1 MRKSSDSKPVS
12 RRAVRRVRPAP
23 APADQSAASAAE
35 PDDKNLESW
44 QEPGPYDP
52 AGGVGPYP
60 ERRAAGKAVRGRV
73 PRESHAEW
81 KPPAD
86 RPDPVTTLLA
96 SNEGRQSE
104 LLPLRMGRMAASPFG
119 FLRGSAAV
127 MAWDLAHTPT
137 TGLPVVLAGDAHLSN
152 FGLYGTPQQEVVFDL
167 NDFDETTVGPWEWDL
182 KRLVASVNVVAR
194 ENDYPA
200 KERRHA
206 VMDCV
211 RAYREN
217 ATRLQSMGVM
227 DIWYQHAFPG
237 AKHSLVKW
245 ELKSHDVFAQAALHA
260 KRNTSKRL
268 LPRVAQQEADGHWRF
283 VADPPT
289 LTRVDDATVAAV
301 VASLTE
307 YVETLTPERRFMMKR
322 YRVADV
328 AHRVVG
334 VGSVGTRTYLVLLF
348 GAGADDPLFLQV
360 KEALRPALAGQVP
373 ALPSHLSHEG
383 RRVVFGQRFLQASSD
398 VLLGWT
404 SIADRPFYVRQ
415 MRNMKGSLL
424 LRSLTWGAFHSYS
437 WACGALLARAHART
451 GDIAKIAG
459 YCGNSKVLDHALA
472 DFAEAYGDQTERDHA
487 ALVAAIKQG
496 RVEGNGQDRSVA
508 GEDDRRQPSKRSN
521 SFATTS

>member
-1 MRKSSDSKPVS
+1 MRKSSNSKPRS
-12 RRAVRRVRPAP
+12 GRTATRLRPSP
-23 APADQSAASAAE
+23 ALVDDGVASAAE
-35 PDDKNLESW
+35 ENDTSLESW

-52 AGGVGPYP
+52 TGRLGPYP
-60 ERRAAGKAVRGRV
+60 ERRAAGKAVRGSV
-73 PRESHAEW
+73 PRAAHAPW
-81 KPPAD
+81 QPPAD
-86 RPDPVTTLLA
+86 RPDPVSTLLA
-96 SNEGRQSE
+96 SNKGRQSE

-119 FLRGSAAV
+119 FLRGSAVV

-137 TGLPVVLAGDAHLSN
+137 TGLPVVLAGDAHLGN
-152 FGLYGTPQQEVVFDL
+152 FGLYGTPQREVVFDL

-182 KRLVASVNVVAR
+182 KRLLASVNVVAR
-194 ENDYPA
+194 ENGYPA
-200 KERRHA
+200 RARRRA
-206 VMDCV
+206 VMDCA

-227 DIWYQHAFPG
+227 DIWYQHAFPA

-245 ELKSHDVFAQAALHA
+245 ELKSHGIFEQAVQRAQQ
-260 KRNTSKRL
+260 NTSLRL
-268 LPRVAQQEADGHWRF
+268 LPRVAQKEAGGQWRF

-289 LTRVDDATVAAV
+289 LTRVDDPTVAAV
-301 VASLTE
+301 IASLTE

-348 GAGADDPLFLQV
+348 GAGSEDPLFLQV

-373 ALPSHLSHEG
+373 TLPSHLSHEG

-404 SIADRPFYVRQ
+404 SIAGRLFYVRQ
-415 MRNMKGSLL
+415 MRNMKGSLPL
-424 LRSLTWGAFHSYS
+424 EGLSWGAFHSYS

-459 YCGNSKVLDHALA
+459 YCGNSKALDRALA

-487 ALVAAIKQG
+487 ALVAAIQQG
-496 RVEGNGQDRSVA
+496 RVEAVRKTEPGSA
-508 GEDDRRQPSKRSN
+508 AK
-521 SFATTS
+521 

>member
-1 MRKSSDSKPVS
+1 MPKPSNSKPPTTRTIRRRRPS
-12 RRAVRRVRPAP
+12 RTSGGQV
-23 APADQSAASAAE
+23 ASAVE
-35 PDDKNLESW
+35 GPDKSLESW

-52 AGGVGPYP
+52 AASLGPYT
-60 ERRAAGKAVRGRV
+60 ERRMAGKAVRGRV
-73 PRESHAEW
+73 SREAHAEW
-81 KPPAD
+81 QAPAD
-86 RPDPVTTLLA
+86 RPDPVLTLQA
-96 SNEGRQSE
+96 SNEGRQPE
-104 LLPLRMGRMAASPFG
+104 LLPLRMARMAASPFG

-127 MAWDLAHTPT
+127 MAWDLAHMPT
-137 TGLPVVLAGDAHLSN
+137 TPMQVVLAGDAHLSN
-152 FGLYGTPQQEVVFDL
+152 FGLYGTPQREVVFDL

-194 ENDYPA
+194 ENEYSA
-200 KERRHA
+200 RKRRQA

-217 ATRLQSMGVM
+217 ARRLQGLGVM

-245 ELKSHDVFAQAALHA
+245 ELKSHDVFKQAALHA
-260 KRNTSKRL
+260 EQNTSKRL
-268 LPRVAQQEADGHWRF
+268 LPHVAQQKTSGRWRF

-289 LTRVDDATVAAV
+289 LTRVDDKTVAAV
-301 VASLTE
+301 EASLTE
-307 YVETLTPERRFMMKR
+307 YVETLTPERRFMMNR

-348 GAGADDPLFLQV
+348 GAGAEDPLILQV
-360 KEALRPALAGQVP
+360 KEALRPALADQVP
-373 ALPSHLSHEG
+373 ALPSLLSHQG
-383 RRVVFGQRFLQASSD
+383 RRIVFGQRFLQASSD

-404 SIADRPFYVRQ
+404 SIAGRPFYVRQ
-415 MRNMKGSLL
+415 MRNMKGGLPVE
-424 LRSLTWGAFHSYS
+424 SLTWGAFHSYV

-459 YCGNSKVLDHALA
+459 YCGNSEVLDCALA

-487 ALVAAIKQG
+487 ALVTAIKQR
-496 RVEGNGQDRSVA
+496 RVKAARITD
-508 GEDDRRQPSKRSN
+508 PN
-521 SFATTS
+521 STTH

>member
-1 MRKSSDSKPVS
+1 MQESSDSRSLLGGTDNRRRASQAPVS
-12 RRAVRRVRPAP
+12 
-23 APADQSAASAAE
+23 QEAASAAE
-35 PDDKNLESW
+35 GNDQSLESW

-52 AGGVGPYP
+52 AGQWGPYA
-60 ERRAAGKAVRGRV
+60 ERRAAGKAVRDRV
-73 PRESHAEW
+73 PREAHALW
-81 KPPAD
+81 QPSTD
-86 RPDPVTTLLA
+86 RPDPVSTLLA

-104 LLPLRMGRMAASPFG
+104 LLPLRMERMAASPFG
-119 FLRGSAAV
+119 FLRGAAAV

-137 TGLPVVLAGDAHLSN
+137 TGLPVVLAGDAHLGN
-152 FGLYGTPQQEVVFDL
+152 FGLYGTPQREVVFDL

-182 KRLVASVNVVAR
+182 KRLVASINVVAR
-194 ENDYPA
+194 ENAYPVRG
-200 KERRHA
+200 RRRA
-206 VMDCV
+206 VSDCV

-217 ATRLQSMGVM
+217 ATRLGGMGVM

-245 ELKSHDVFAQAALHA
+245 QLKSHNVFAQAVLRAQQ
-260 KRNTSKRL
+260 NTSQRL
-268 LPRVAQQEADGHWRF
+268 LPRVAQQQSDGHWHF
-283 VADPPT
+283 VAEPPT

-301 VASLTE
+301 TASLTE

-348 GAGADDPLFLQV
+348 GAGAEDPLFLQI

-404 SIADRPFYVRQ
+404 SIAGRPFYVRQ
-415 MRNMKGSLL
+415 MRNMKGSLPL
-424 LRSLTWGAFHSYS
+424 QRLSWGAFHSYS

-459 YCGNSKVLDHALA
+459 YCGNSKALDHALD

-487 ALVAAIKQG
+487 ALAAAIEQG
-496 RVEGNGQDRSVA
+496 RVEAVRKSDPG
-508 GEDDRRQPSKRSN
+508 GEQK
-521 SFATTS
+521 

>member
-1 MRKSSDSKPVS
+1 V
-12 RRAVRRVRPAP
+12 
-23 APADQSAASAAE
+23 ASAAAE
-35 PDDKNLESW
+35 GDDKSLESW
-44 QEPGPYDP
+44 QEPGPYNP
-52 AGGVGPYP
+52 AVRVGPWE

-73 PRESHAEW
+73 PRAAQAEW
-81 KPPAD
+81 RPPPD
-86 RPDPVTTLLA
+86 RPDPVTTLLV
-96 SNEGRQSE
+96 SNQGRQSK
-104 LLPLRMGRMAASPFG
+104 LLPLRMARMAASPFG

-137 TGLPVVLAGDAHLSN
+137 TGLSVVLAGDAHLSN
-152 FGLYGTPQQEVVFDL
+152 FGLYGTPQQEVFFDL

-194 ENDYPA
+194 QNEYPA
-200 KERRHA
+200 RSRRRA

-245 ELKSHDVFAQAALHA
+245 ELKSHDVFEQAVRHAQQ
-260 KRNTSKRL
+260 NTSRRL
-268 LPRVAQQEADGHWRF
+268 LPRVARQEADGRWRF

-289 LTRVDDATVAAV
+289 LTRVNSATAAAV
-301 VASLTE
+301 TASLTE

-334 VGSVGTRTYLVLLF
+334 VGSVGTRSYLVLVF

-404 SIADRPFYVRQ
+404 SIAGRPFYVRQ
-415 MRNMKGSLL
+415 MRNMKGSLPL
-424 LRSLTWGAFHSYS
+424 ESLTWGAFHSYS

-459 YCGNSKVLDHALA
+459 YCGNSKALDHALG

-496 RVEGNGQDRSVA
+496 RVEAAPKTEPGRT
-508 GEDDRRQPSKRSN
+508 EK
-521 SFATTS
+521 

>member
-1 MRKSSDSKPVS
+1 M
-12 RRAVRRVRPAP
+12 
-23 APADQSAASAAE
+23 E
-35 PDDKNLESW
+35 GDDKTLESW

-52 AGGVGPYP
+52 AGGVGPWE
-60 ERRAAGKAVRGRV
+60 ERRAAGKAVRSCV
-73 PRESHAEW
+73 PRAAHAEW
-81 KPPAD
+81 QTPPD

-194 ENDYPA
+194 ENEYPA
-200 KERRHA
+200 RRRRRA

-237 AKHSLVKW
+237 AMHSLVKW
-245 ELKSHDVFAQAALHA
+245 ELKSHDVFEQAARHA
-260 KRNTSKRL
+260 TQNTSRRL
-268 LPRVAQQEADGHWRF
+268 LPRVARQEPDGHWRF

-289 LTRVDDATVAAV
+289 LTRVDDATAAAV
-301 VASLTE
+301 TASLTE

-334 VGSVGTRTYLVLLF
+334 VGSVGTRSYLVLLF

-360 KEALRPALAGQVP
+360 KEALRPALAGHVP
-373 ALPSHLSHEG
+373 PLPSHLSHEG

-404 SIADRPFYVRQ
+404 SIAERPFYVRQ
-415 MRNMKGSLL
+415 MRNMKGSLAL
-424 LRSLTWGAFHSYS
+424 ESLTWGAFHSYS

-459 YCGNSKVLDHALA
+459 YCGNSKALDHALG
-472 DFAEAYGDQTERDHA
+472 DFAEAYGEQTERDRA

-496 RVEGNGQDRSVA
+496 RVQAVPETEPASAR
-508 GEDDRRQPSKRSN
+508 
-521 SFATTS
+521 

>member
-1 MRKSSDSKPVS
+1 MRKSSNSKPVAGTTAKRIS
-12 RRAVRRVRPAP
+12 PSPAP
-23 APADQSAASAAE
+23 APADQGTASPAE
-35 PDDKNLESW
+35 GDDKSLESW

-52 AGGVGPYP
+52 AGGVGPWK
-60 ERRAAGKAVRGRV
+60 ERRATGKAVRGRV
-73 PRESHAEW
+73 PREAHAEW
-81 KPPAD
+81 QPPAD
-86 RPDPVTTLLA
+86 RPDPVSTLLA

-104 LLPLRMGRMAASPFG
+104 LLPMRMGRMAASPFG
-119 FLRGSAAV
+119 FLRGAAVV

-182 KRLVASVNVVAR
+182 KRLVVSVNVVAR
-194 ENDYPA
+194 ENQYTA
-200 KERRHA
+200 RGRRRA

-211 RAYREN
+211 HAYREN

-237 AKHSLVKW
+237 AKHSLVRW
-245 ELKSHDVFAQAALHA
+245 ELKSHDVFKQAVLHA
-260 KRNTSKRL
+260 QQNTSKRL

-283 VADPPT
+283 IADPPT
-289 LTRVDDATVAAV
+289 LTRVDSATVAAV
-301 VASLTE
+301 AASLTE
-307 YVETLTPERRFMMKR
+307 YVETLTPERRLMMKC
-322 YRVADV
+322 YRVADI

-334 VGSVGTRTYLVLLF
+334 VGSVGTRAYLVLLF
-348 GAGADDPLFLQV
+348 GAGSKDPLFLQI
-360 KEALRPALAGQVP
+360 KEALRPALAGLVP
-373 ALPSHLSHEG
+373 ALPSHLTHEG

-404 SIADRPFYVRQ
+404 SIAGRPFYVRQ
-415 MRNMKGSLL
+415 MRNMKGSLPL
-424 LRSLTWGAFHSYS
+424 GSLNWGAFHSYS

-459 YCGNSKVLDHALA
+459 YCGNSRALDHALV

-487 ALVAAIKQG
+487 ALVTAIKQG
-496 RVEGNGQDRSVA
+496 RVEAVRNMEPGSA
-508 GEDDRRQPSKRSN
+508 KK
-521 SFATTS
+521 

>member
-1 MRKSSDSKPVS
+1 MKKTSDAKSLLDRKAKKT
-12 RRAVRRVRPAP
+12 RLHH
-23 APADQSAASAAE
+23 APADQGAASAAE
-35 PDDKNLESW
+35 SDDNSLESW

-52 AGGVGPYP
+52 AGRLGPWE
-60 ERRAAGKAVRGRV
+60 ERRAAGRTVRDRV
-73 PRESHAEW
+73 PREAHAEW
-81 KPPAD
+81 QPPAD
-86 RPDPVTTLLA
+86 RPDPVSVLLA

-127 MAWDLAHTPT
+127 MAWDLAHTPP
-137 TGLPVVLAGDAHLSN
+137 TGLPVVLSGDAHLGN
-152 FGLYGTPQQEVVFDL
+152 FGLYGTPQQTVVFDI

-194 ENDYPA
+194 ANEYTA
-200 KERRHA
+200 TERRRA

-217 ATRLQSMGVM
+217 ATRLQTMGVM
-227 DIWYQHAFPG
+227 DVWYQHAFPG

-245 ELKSHDVFAQAALHA
+245 ELKSHDVFKQAALRA
-260 KRNTSKRL
+260 QQNTSKRL
-268 LPRVAQQEADGHWRF
+268 LPRVAQEEAVDRWRF

-301 VASLTE
+301 AASLTE

-334 VGSVGTRTYLVLLF
+334 VGSVGTRSYLVLLF
-348 GAGADDPLFLQV
+348 GAGVEDPLFLQV
-360 KEALRPALAGQVP
+360 KEALRPALAGVVP
-373 ALPSHLSHEG
+373 TLPSHLSHEG

-404 SIADRPFYVRQ
+404 SVVDRPFYVRQ
-415 MRNMKGSLL
+415 MRNMKGSLPL
-424 LRSLTWGAFHSYS
+424 DSLTWGAFHSYS

-459 YCGNSKVLDHALA
+459 YCGNSKTLDRALA

-496 RVEGNGQDRSVA
+496 RVEAMLKTESGS
-508 GEDDRRQPSKRSN
+508 EEK
-521 SFATTS
+521 

>member
-1 MRKSSDSKPVS
+1 MRKSSDSKPIS
-12 RRAVRRVRPAP
+12 GSTAQQFLPSSLP
-23 APADQSAASAAE
+23 TDPGASASE
-35 PDDKNLESW
+35 GIDKSLDSW
-44 QEPGPYDP
+44 QEPGLYDP
-52 AGGVGPYP
+52 AGRLGPYP
-60 ERRAAGKAVRGRV
+60 ERRAAGKAIRGRV
-73 PRESHAEW
+73 PREAHSQW
-81 KPPAD
+81 LPPAD
-86 RPDPVTTLLA
+86 RPDPVSTLQA

-104 LLPLRMGRMAASPFG
+104 LLPLRMERMAASPFG

-137 TGLPVVLAGDAHLSN
+137 TGLQVVLAGDAHLSN
-152 FGLYGTPQQEVVFDL
+152 FGLYGTPQRVVVFDL

-182 KRLVASVNVVAR
+182 KRLLASVNVVAR
-194 ENDYPA
+194 ENEYSVR
-200 KERRHA
+200 ERRRA
-206 VMDCV
+206 VLDCV

-245 ELKSHDVFAQAALHA
+245 QLKSHDVFKEAALQA
-260 KRNTSKRL
+260 KQNTSERL
-268 LPRVAQQEADGHWRF
+268 LPRVARPDAGGHWRF
-283 VADPPT
+283 ISDPPR
-289 LTRVDDATVAAV
+289 LSCVDEATVAGV
-301 VASLTE
+301 VASLTA
-307 YVETLTPERRFMMKR
+307 YVETLTPERRFMMQR

-348 GAGADDPLFLQV
+348 GAGSEDPLFLQV
-360 KEALRPALAGQVP
+360 KEALRPALAAQVP

-415 MRNMKGSLL
+415 MRNMKGSLNL
-424 LRSLTWGAFHSYS
+424 ESLTWGAFHSYS

-459 YCGNSKVLDHALA
+459 YCGKSKALDGALA
-472 DFAEAYGDQTERDHA
+472 DFAEAYGDQTEHDHA
-487 ALVAAIKQG
+487 ALAAAIKQG
-496 RVEGNGQDRSVA
+496 HVDA
-508 GEDDRRQPSKRSN
+508 KRMTEPGS
-521 SFATTS
+521 AEK